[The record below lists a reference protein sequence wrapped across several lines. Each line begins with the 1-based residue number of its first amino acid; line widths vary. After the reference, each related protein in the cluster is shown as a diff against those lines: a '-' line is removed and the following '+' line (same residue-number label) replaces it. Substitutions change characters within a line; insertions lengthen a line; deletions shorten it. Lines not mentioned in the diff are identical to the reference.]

1 MTHSVILE
9 IVAED
14 DLWTQTLPDA
24 EALADSAI
32 QSSFA
37 QAGYSES
44 ASICILLT
52 TDSRIKT
59 LNQTYRGKDT
69 PTNVL
74 SFPAQ
79 EMPPIP
85 GEPRLLGDIALA
97 YETLDQEAKQANL
110 DLRDHFLHL
119 IVHASLHLI
128 GYTHDVDEEADRME
142 AHEIAALSEIGVS
155 NPYEASIGVTATYGT
170 REP

>member
-1 MTHSVILE
+1 MTNSVTLE
-9 IVAED
+9 IVTED
-14 DLWTQTLPDA
+14 DRWLQALPDA
-24 EALADSAI
+24 ETLAERAI
-32 QSSFA
+32 LSGFT
-37 QAGYSES
+37 QASYSES
-44 ASICILLT
+44 VSICVLLT
-52 TDSRIKT
+52 TDSQIQT
-59 LNQTYRGKDT
+59 LNQTYRGKNT

-85 GEPRLLGDIALA
+85 GEPSPLGDIALA
-97 YETLDQEAKQANL
+97 YETLEREAKQANL

-128 GYTHDVDEEADRME
+128 GYSHDVDEEADRME

-155 NPYEASIGVTATYGT
+155 NPYETSTGVTATYGT

>member
-1 MTHSVILE
+1 MTNNVILE
-9 IVAED
+9 IVSED
-14 DLWTQTLPDA
+14 DRWRQALPDA
-24 EALADSAI
+24 EALAKRAVLSG
-32 QSSFA
+32 FA
-37 QAGYSES
+37 QTSYSES
-44 ASICILLT
+44 VSICVLLT
-52 TDSRIKT
+52 TNSQIQI

-79 EMPPIP
+79 EMPLIP

-155 NPYEASIGVTATYGT
+155 NPYEASTEATATDGT